1 MSRLT
6 ITHND
11 LQSTEFNEEFEY
23 LKRFEELNGSVA
35 VSCAKHSNTGYET
48 AYPFNEAVSDWQ
60 KGVRN
65 HMRATKNHSKPL
77 TIVNIY
83 IRLGEDTINVKIKE
97 KVN

>member
-6 ITHND
+6 TIDND

-23 LKRFEELNGSVA
+23 LRRFEELNGSAVA
-35 VSCAKHSNTGYET
+35 SCAKHTNTGCEK
-48 AYPFNEAVSDWQ
+48 ACPFNEAVSDWQ

-65 HMRATKNHSKPL
+65 HMRATKNHNKPL

-83 IRLGEDTINVKIKE
+83 IILGENTINIKIKE